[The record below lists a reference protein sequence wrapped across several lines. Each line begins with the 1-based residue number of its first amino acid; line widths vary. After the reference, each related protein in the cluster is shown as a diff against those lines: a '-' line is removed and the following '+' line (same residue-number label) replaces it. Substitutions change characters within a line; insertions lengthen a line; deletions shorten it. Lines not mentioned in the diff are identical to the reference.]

1 MSSDIVIIGAG
12 VTRFGK
18 RDDLSYRELM
28 AEAVVEALK
37 STNGELSPSSIE
49 GLYVAA
55 GQPELLVDQA
65 HVGNLATQVVGIQPN
80 IVSRVEM
87 ACASGSAALRNGWAA
102 IKSGLAET
110 VLLIGLEKMTGN
122 MRAASRG
129 LCLVP
134 DVENEA
140 IHGITAYS
148 GFALAAREHMEKYGT
163 TREQLSMVA
172 VKNHSNAAKN
182 PKAQFYGMGEIS
194 LEKAINSKIVSEPFN
209 LFDCSPITDGA
220 SAVIITTSE
229 NAKKYTDQPI
239 YILGAGQST
248 EPSLGVS
255 NMASITEWH
264 ALKRAAKTAYEMAGK
279 TPNDINIAETHDCFT
294 IAEIIEYEDLGFTE
308 KGKGGQFIEDGESK
322 IGGSLPVNTSGGLKA
337 KGHPIGATGLAQIT
351 EITEQLRGQS
361 GARQVKDANVG
372 LTHNLSGFATHHI
385 VHILGNQPRNG
396 K

>member
-1 MSSDIVIIGAG
+1 MSSDITIVGAG

-18 RDDLSYRELM
+18 RDDVSYRELM
-28 AEAVVEALK
+28 AEAVVEAIQ
-37 STNGELSPSSIE
+37 STNGELEPSAIE

-55 GQPELLVDQA
+55 SQPELLVDQA
-65 HVGNLATQVVGIQPN
+65 HVGNLATQVVGVQPN

-87 ACASGSAALRNGWAA
+87 ACASGSTALRNGWAA
-102 IKSGLAET
+102 VKSGLADT

-122 MRAASRG
+122 PRVASRG
-129 LCLVP
+129 LCIVP

-148 GFALAAREHMEKYGT
+148 GFALVAKEHMKKYGT
-163 TREQLSMVA
+163 TRDQLSLVA

-182 PKAQFYGMGEIS
+182 PKAQFHSMGEIT
-194 LEKAINSKIVSEPFN
+194 LEKAMNSKVVSEPFN

-220 SAVIITTSE
+220 SAVIITKAE
-229 NAKKYTDQPI
+229 NANKYTDQPI

-248 EPSLGVS
+248 EPSIGVS

-264 ALKRAAKTAYEMAGK
+264 ALKRAAKQAYEMSGK
-279 TPNDINIAETHDCFT
+279 TPNDINVAETHDCFT
-294 IAEIIEYEDLGFTE
+294 IAEIIEYEDLGFIE
-308 KGKGGQFIEDGESK
+308 KGEGGKFIENGESK

-361 GARQVKDANVG
+361 GPRQVQDPSIG
-372 LTHNLSGFATHHI
+372 LTHNLSGFATHHVI
-385 VHILGNQPRNG
+385 HILGNQPRNG